1 MNLVYNQLEKNHIPH
16 FLIRTGIRQFLKS
29 RLQEQQSLDEQK
41 RNEFIHNLKQS
52 QIALNT
58 NEANEQHYEVPEE
71 FYKLVLGKNLKYSC
85 GYWLSDNISLTKS
98 ESNML
103 DLYCQRANVKD
114 GMTILDL
121 GCGWGSLTLY
131 LAKRFPNSTITAIS
145 NSKSQREYILAKADS
160 LTLKNIQVFTVD
172 INDFSTDQKF
182 DRVISIEM
190 FEHMR
195 NYQLLMQ
202 RISQWLK
209 PSGKLFVHI
218 FCHKDF
224 AYPFEVDGKNEWM
237 AKHFFT
243 GGIMPSKN
251 LLRHFQDDLHLNSEW
266 QVNGTHYQKTCE
278 AWLKNLMTHKKQV
291 LRLFEKDM
299 SKEEALKK
307 YCHWKVFFMACAE
320 TFGFNSGKEWFVSHY
335 LFSQKTN

>member
-243 GGIMPSKN
+243 GSIMPSKN